1 MMKMMLDGGDVLLSS
16 ILQAVA
22 GPKRTDRIILFLF
35 VRFIFN
41 RVSSLYRINLV
52 HLIQG
57 WDVPTLVSQC
67 PQK

>member
-1 MMKMMLDGGDVLLSS
+1 MPFDHVV

-22 GPKRTDRIILFLF
+22 GPKRTERIILSLF

-41 RVSSLYRINLV
+41 RVSSLYQINLV

-67 PQK
+67 LQK